1 MWCCDAVCWSDIF
14 FFFKQKTAY
23 EMRISDWSSDVCSSD
38 LLVDQI
44 DAGDFFGHRVFDLQ
58 ARVHFQ
64 EVELSALAEDEFD
77 GAGVAVANRAGDA
90 GRGLADLLAQRG
102 IERRRRGFIDDLLEA
117 ALDRAFPLPH
127 VHHASLAV
135 AHSLHFDLTRV
146 SVIAFIVQ
154 SA

>member
-1 MWCCDAVCWSDIF
+1 MLRRPPRSTRTDTLFPYTTLFRSLAVAERLAGGDA
-14 FFFKQKTAY
+14 Q
-23 EMRISDWSSDVCSSD
+23 

-102 IERRRRGFIDDLLEA
+102 IERRRRGFLADLLDA
-117 ALDRAFPLPH
+117 ARDRSFALEPLPD
-127 VHHASLAV
+127 AR
-135 AHSLHFDLTRV
+135 TEER
-146 SVIAFIVQ
+146 
-154 SA
+154 